1 MTHALINV
9 TFVHEDNIRLY
20 QLAFSVKQIKG
31 HQIQITKGTF
41 ITQQIMCHIL
51 VNI

>member
-1 MTHALINV
+1 MTHALIND
-9 TFVHEDNIRLY
+9 TFVYEDKYTAIPIG
-20 QLAFSVKQIKG
+20 FSVKQIKG

-41 ITQQIMCHIL
+41 LTQQIMCHIL